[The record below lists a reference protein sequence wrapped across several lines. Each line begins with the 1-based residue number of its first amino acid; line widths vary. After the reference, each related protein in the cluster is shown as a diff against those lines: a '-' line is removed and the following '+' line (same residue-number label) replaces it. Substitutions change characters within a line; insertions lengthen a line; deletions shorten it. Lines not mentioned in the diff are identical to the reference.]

1 MPAKFSEPDPVSG
14 PAATPEPRAIR
25 VLGIDTAMDAC
36 QAAVVDGRGAVLAL
50 GREPM
55 KRGHAEALIPMV
67 AAVLGAAGLEPAD
80 LARIG
85 VTVGPGT
92 FAGLRV
98 GLAAARGLGLAHGTD
113 LVGVSTLEAVAV
125 TLPDP
130 APDAPLRA
138 GVIAFDARNDEVYLQ
153 VVDPLGTLVVA
164 PSVVDLETAADALPE
179 GLLMLAGSGAPRL
192 GETLA
197 ARGRGGDVAFAPED
211 DWAPKAEWVARLALV
226 APDERVGPPA
236 PLYLRPPD
244 AKLPG
249 AGAALPRA

>member
-1 MPAKFSEPDPVSG
+1 MTAQAAPD
-14 PAATPEPRAIR
+14 IR

-36 QAAVVDGRGAVLAL
+36 QAAVVDRRGAVLAL
-50 GREPM
+50 AREPM
-55 KRGHAEALIPMV
+55 KRGHAEALVPMV
-67 AAVLGAAGLEPAD
+67 GAVLDAAGIGLSD

-98 GLAAARGLGLAHGTD
+98 GLSAARGFALAHGTD
-113 LVGVSTLEAVAV
+113 MVGVSTLEAVAV

-130 APDAPLRA
+130 EPDTPLRA

-164 PSVVDLETAADALPE
+164 PSVVDLGTAADAVPD
-179 GLLMLAGSGAPRL
+179 GLATLTGSGAPK
-192 GETLA
+192 LA
-197 ARGRGGDVAFAPED
+197 EALARKGRAADIAVAPED

-226 APDERVGPPA
+226 APDDRVGPPS

-249 AGAALPRA
+249 DRARLPRA

>member
-1 MPAKFSEPDPVSG
+1 MTQAPA
-14 PAATPEPRAIR
+14 IH

-36 QAAVVDGRGAVLAL
+36 QAAIVDRRGAVIALA
-50 GREPM
+50 REPM
-55 KRGHAEALIPMV
+55 TRGHAEALVPMV
-67 AAVLGAAGLEPAD
+67 GAVLGAAGIGLAD
-80 LARIG
+80 LTRIG

-98 GLAAARGLGLAHGTD
+98 GLSAARGFALAHATD

-130 APDAPLRA
+130 EPDTPLRA

-164 PSVVDLETAADALPE
+164 PSVVDLSTAADAVPE
-179 GLLMLAGSGAPRL
+179 GPVTLTGSGAPKL
-192 GETLA
+192 AEALA
-197 ARGRGGDVAFAPED
+197 ALGRKTDIALAPEE
-211 DWAPKAEWVARLALV
+211 DWAPKVEWIARLALV
-226 APDERVGPPA
+226 APDDRVGPPS

-249 AGAALPRA
+249 AGASLPRR